1 MFGKSKFPDTFIGN
15 DKYGTPVYG
24 IAGNGRRTNRRK
36 LGDLIQ
42 TGCGLYAL
50 TYTIEPQAL
59 TFDGTVYTSTPN
71 ELGFLVLNKDANI
84 VARTKLRS
92 GSDVETVKSARW
104 GKSAILVAWKT
115 KGVAEYWMMVVDA
128 SGNILQ
134 NAQRLP
140 AGVTFSSADT
150 FTMMKNGDILWTTA
164 DDQGNLKLVRL
175 PAPFVAPPTSVG
187 DRISSGTSYGSLMQN
202 QKLVSLNGK
211 YQAVMQYDG
220 NFVIYSENGP
230 IWHTVTPGVGTP
242 GYSLAMQAD
251 SNLVLYATSGPT
263 WFSGIRGGTAPY
275 TLIMQNDGN
284 LVIYDSSNRAIWAS
298 WTQR

>member
-1 MFGKSKFPDTFIGN
+1 LIGN
-15 DKYGTPVYG
+15 DKDGKPIYG
-24 IAGNGRRTNRRK
+24 IAGNGVGRTAGK

-42 TGCGLYAL
+42 TGCGVYAL
-50 TYTIEPQAL
+50 TYTIDPQSL
-59 TFDGTVYTSTPN
+59 TFFDGTVYTSTPN

-84 VARTKLRS
+84 VARTRLRS
-92 GSDVETVKSARW
+92 GSDVETLKSARW
-104 GKSAILVAWKT
+104 GKNAILVAWKT
-115 KGVAEYWMMVVDA
+115 KGVAEYWVMVVDA

-175 PAPFVAPPTSVG
+175 PAPFVIPPASIG
-187 DRISSGTSYGSLMQN
+187 DRISSGTSYGSLLQN
-202 QKLVSLNGK
+202 QMLVSLNGK

-242 GYSLAMQAD
+242 GYFLAMQAD
-251 SNLVLYATSGPT
+251 GNLVLYATSGPT